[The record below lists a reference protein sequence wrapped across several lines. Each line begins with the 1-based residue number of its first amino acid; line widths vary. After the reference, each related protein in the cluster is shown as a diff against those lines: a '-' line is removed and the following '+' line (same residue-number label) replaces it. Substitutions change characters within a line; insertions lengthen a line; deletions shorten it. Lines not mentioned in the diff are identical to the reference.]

1 MSTPVYHIPV
11 MLDQCIEGLAILPN
25 GVYVDVTFGGGG
37 HAKEILARLEGGH
50 LFGFDQD
57 SDALANA
64 PQDPRFT
71 FVQANFRDIKRYLR
85 LHGIKQVDGILAD
98 LGISSHQ
105 IDAPERGFS
114 TRFEGNL
121 DMRMNQSAE
130 FSAKELLAS
139 ADEGK
144 LHKILGMYGEIK
156 NAKTLAQSIV
166 AERSVKPFTT
176 TEGFTAFLKRFAP
189 RGKEFKYYAQVF
201 QALRIEVNDEMGAL
215 EEMLLSAVELL
226 KPEGRLVVMSYHSL
240 EDRLVKSLM
249 TKGKFQGEVEKD
261 FYGNLL
267 RPLEP
272 VSRGAITA
280 SEEELARNSRSR
292 SAKLR
297 VAKKNRKMS
306 QNTFKNKL
314 KEGSSPKGRSGKTIF
329 SWIEEKFDVKRILG
343 EGVPVQLVPPV
354 GFVALLAL
362 IYIYSNLR
370 AENKIREI
378 DKAKQEVA
386 DIRADVTTL
395 EADYMKSSMQS
406 EVSKRVAVLELYEL
420 NEPPVKIELPKK

>member
-11 MLDQCIEGLAILPN
+11 MLDPCIEGLAILPD

-37 HAKEILARLEGGH
+37 HAKAILARLEGGQ

-114 TRFEGNL
+114 TRFQGDL

-130 FSAKELLAS
+130 LSAKELLAT
-139 ADEGK
+139 ADEGR

-215 EEMLLSAVELL
+215 EELLLSAVELL

-249 TKGKFQGEVEKD
+249 IKGKFQGEVEKD

-280 SEEELARNSRSR
+280 SEEELALNPRAR

-297 VAKKNRKMS
+297 IAKKV
-306 QNTFKNKL
+306 
-314 KEGSSPKGRSGKTIF
+314 GK
-329 SWIEEKFDVKRILG
+329 
-343 EGVPVQLVPPV
+343 
-354 GFVALLAL
+354 
-362 IYIYSNLR
+362 
-370 AENKIREI
+370 
-378 DKAKQEVA
+378 
-386 DIRADVTTL
+386 
-395 EADYMKSSMQS
+395 
-406 EVSKRVAVLELYEL
+406 
-420 NEPPVKIELPKK
+420 

>member
-1 MSTPVYHIPV
+1 MISPVYHIPV
-11 MLDQCIEGLAILPN
+11 MLDPCIEGLAILPN

-37 HAKEILARLEGGH
+37 HAKAILARLEGGQ

-114 TRFEGNL
+114 TRFQGDL

-130 FSAKELLAS
+130 LSAKELLAT
-139 ADEGK
+139 ADEGR

-156 NAKTLAQSIV
+156 NAKTLAQAIV

-215 EEMLLSAVELL
+215 EELLLSAVELL

-280 SEEELARNSRSR
+280 SEEELALNSRAR

-297 VAKKNRKMS
+297 IAKKV
-306 QNTFKNKL
+306 
-314 KEGSSPKGRSGKTIF
+314 GK
-329 SWIEEKFDVKRILG
+329 
-343 EGVPVQLVPPV
+343 
-354 GFVALLAL
+354 
-362 IYIYSNLR
+362 
-370 AENKIREI
+370 
-378 DKAKQEVA
+378 
-386 DIRADVTTL
+386 
-395 EADYMKSSMQS
+395 
-406 EVSKRVAVLELYEL
+406 
-420 NEPPVKIELPKK
+420 

>member
-11 MLDQCIEGLAILPN
+11 MLDPCIEGLAILPG

-37 HAKEILARLEGGH
+37 HAKAILARLEGGQ

-114 TRFEGNL
+114 TRFQGDL

-130 FSAKELLAS
+130 LSAKELLAT
-139 ADEGK
+139 ADEGM

-215 EEMLLSAVELL
+215 EELLLSAVELL

-249 TKGKFQGEVEKD
+249 IKGKFQGEVEKD

-280 SEEELARNSRSR
+280 SEEELALNPRAR

-297 VAKKNRKMS
+297 IAKKV
-306 QNTFKNKL
+306 
-314 KEGSSPKGRSGKTIF
+314 GK
-329 SWIEEKFDVKRILG
+329 
-343 EGVPVQLVPPV
+343 
-354 GFVALLAL
+354 
-362 IYIYSNLR
+362 
-370 AENKIREI
+370 
-378 DKAKQEVA
+378 
-386 DIRADVTTL
+386 
-395 EADYMKSSMQS
+395 
-406 EVSKRVAVLELYEL
+406 
-420 NEPPVKIELPKK
+420 